1 MPLQQ
6 LLLETLEDLIEN
18 DFNTLKWYLT
28 TKVLDSCRPIARS
41 HLENAKR
48 TETVTKVISSYG
60 EDRAAE
66 VCVQILRKMNQNGSA
81 LELEKAYAG
90 EKETRLSSASGPAP
104 AALGAPAGQM
114 TAQTGGVIVAPTVT
128 GGGTFNI
135 TISK

>member
-90 EKETRLSSASGPAP
+90 RP
-104 AALGAPAGQM
+104 
-114 TAQTGGVIVAPTVT
+114 TAQVLCTHSGIGLMQDVKVCDCV
-128 GGGTFNI
+128 
-135 TISK
+135 